1 MQIEKIYLQIQVN
14 DHDTYGFPEEVEP
27 AGRPR
32 IGDELPAH
40 QIFIA
45 ITDAACM
52 AGRIAKQCDDRKT
65 TPSITVTG
73 PDGTEYT
80 MNFGAG
86 LAGWILFGITLVA
99 VVAREGWRI
108 HTGRVTVPETVRVDR
123 GVGVRGDGP
132 PPCRFPASAPPLA
145 ITEVPAEF
153 AGDNDEP
160 AHPYKSVE
168 ARTPAQEAALNWA
181 AQV

>member
-1 MQIEKIYLQIQVN
+1 
-14 DHDTYGFPEEVEP
+14 
-27 AGRPR
+27 
-32 IGDELPAH
+32 
-40 QIFIA
+40 
-45 ITDAACM
+45 
-52 AGRIAKQCDDRKT
+52 
-65 TPSITVTG
+65 
-73 PDGTEYT
+73 

-123 GVGVRGDGP
+123 GVGVSGDGP
-132 PPCRFPASAPPLA
+132 PPCRIIASAPPLA
-145 ITEVPAEF
+145 ITEVPVDF
-153 AGDNDEP
+153 ADDNET
-160 AHPYKSVE
+160 AHPYKGIE